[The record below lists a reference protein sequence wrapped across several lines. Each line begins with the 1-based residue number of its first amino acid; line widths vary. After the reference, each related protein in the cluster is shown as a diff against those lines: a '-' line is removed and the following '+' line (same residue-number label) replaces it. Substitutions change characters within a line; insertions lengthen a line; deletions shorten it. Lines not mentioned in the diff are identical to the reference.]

1 MVVSH
6 SASMPSFHGTAGI
19 DVGRIEEAIS
29 KCEVVLVC
37 TVKLLRGIEE
47 LEKLELIEP
56 SSREAMEQI
65 VKLVSLQLPSQL
77 VTLAQS
83 LLVLRDI
90 AERAPKLLG
99 SPQSLVAE
107 RQDFVKV

>member
-1 MVVSH
+1 M
-6 SASMPSFHGTAGI
+6 
-19 DVGRIEEAIS
+19 
-29 KCEVVLVC
+29 C